1 MVILNY
7 FFWYCMKNFMNTRLE
22 LIIAILAVTE
32 LSALYLS
39 RYLSLSLS
47 LYVCVCVILTLRH
60 IIFNLFYFC
69 QS

>member
-47 LYVCVCVILTLRH
+47 VCVCVCNIDTEAYY
-60 IIFNLFYFC
+60 I
-69 QS
+69 